1 MNRLVAALAALVF
14 IAVSPAQGTEAG
26 WALLREG
33 GQVVL
38 LAHGNAPGTSDPAN
52 VDLDNCRTQRN
63 LSDRGRQQA
72 RRIGALFAAR
82 AERVEQVYS
91 SRYCRCLDTARLAFG
106 DELVEEME
114 ALDPIAAEPERAA
127 ATKAAVMEVIRGYSG
142 SGNLVLVTH
151 PENIEALVGH
161 RTREAEAVIV
171 VPTEEGLHVAGR
183 IIFN

>member
-1 MNRLVAALAALVF
+1 MNRLAAALAALLLL
-14 IAVSPAQGTEAG
+14 AVSPALGTEAG

-38 LAHGNAPGTSDPAN
+38 LAHGNAPGATDPAG

-106 DELVEEME
+106 EESVEEME
-114 ALDPIAAEPERAA
+114 ALDLIAAPERAEA
-127 ATKAAVMEVIRGYSG
+127 ANAAVMEVIRNYSG